1 MPIQGQS
8 LRTFR
13 KDLRELVLYGPT
25 SLGKSWFA
33 CVQFTLTLHP
43 IDYQSLFSQPIHCHS
58 QTTQSVQTKPFTN
71 QPILVHSANPMP
83 IQCPTNAH
91 PIPILHQSTADLRS
105 PDWTNLNQSQPIHV
119 NLTNLN
125 LIHCWSSTIQPIHH
139 HSANL
144 LPISPSTAII
154 THNVCPLN
162 LHAHYSN

>member
-43 IDYQSLFSQPIHCHS
+43 IDCQSSFSQPIHCQS

-83 IQCPTNAH
+83 IQCPSNTH
-91 PIPILHQSTADLRS
+91 PAPIHCRS
-105 PDWTNLNQSQPIHV
+105 SFTRLNQSEPISTNPCQPHQYWSDP
-119 NLTNLN
+119 L
-125 LIHCWSSTIQPIHH
+125 LIFN
-139 HSANL
+139 HSANPPPL
-144 LPISPSTAII
+144 GQSIASLQLHSHYNSQSMST
-154 THNVCPLN
+154 
-162 LHAHYSN
+162 